1 MHDLR
6 RYRSEA
12 PPVTGLASITL
23 DDRGVEQSP
32 ADGDRAAWKGWVS
45 ASKTRNWLRRDPL
58 LDWLEV
64 HGEAKGFEKDAEV
77 DAEPP
82 SPYDLRRLL
91 FAKGNAFEAGIFAL
105 LEPKVVSWVKIEI
118 GRAHV

>member
-6 RYRSEA
+6 RYRSDA

-45 ASKTRNWLRRDPL
+45 ASKTR
-58 LDWLEV
+58 
-64 HGEAKGFEKDAEV
+64 K
-77 DAEPP
+77 
-82 SPYDLRRLL
+82 
-91 FAKGNAFEAGIFAL
+91 
-105 LEPKVVSWVKIEI
+105 I